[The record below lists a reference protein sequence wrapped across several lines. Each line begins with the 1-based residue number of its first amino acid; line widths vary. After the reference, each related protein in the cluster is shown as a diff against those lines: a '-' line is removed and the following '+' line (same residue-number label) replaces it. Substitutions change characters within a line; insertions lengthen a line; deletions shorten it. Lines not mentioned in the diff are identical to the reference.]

1 MRTFEILAVV
11 VASTLL
17 SACKND
23 NADAPLTLDAA
34 APVPTPVMPPSVMP
48 PSVMP
53 PPTPTVVPHP
63 AAPKG
68 TVATG
73 GGAALPGTGT
83 LVDAGASDVTAPP
96 ADAGGAS
103 GKLAACFQKCQGI
116 LASCATPT
124 FPADGGLP
132 QIKDP
137 KACEAAF
144 ETCRA
149 ACAP

>member
-11 VASTLL
+11 AASTLL
-17 SACKND
+17 SACKDD
-23 NADAPLTLDAA
+23 NANVNLTMDAAVPPPPVVVDAA
-34 APVPTPVMPPSVMP
+34 APVPTPVV
-48 PSVMP
+48 P
-53 PPTPTVVPHP
+53 PPTPVVTPP
-63 AAPKG
+63 TTPKG
-68 TVATG
+68 TATT
-73 GGAALPGTGT
+73 GAGTGT
-83 LVDAGASDVTAPP
+83 SLDAGASDAAAPT
-96 ADAGGAS
+96 DAGAMS
-103 GKLAACFQKCQGI
+103 GKLSACFQKCQGI

>member
-1 MRTFEILAVV
+1 MRTFDLLAVIA
-11 VASTLL
+11 ASALL
-17 SACKND
+17 AACKND
-23 NADAPLTLDAA
+23 NADVTLTMDAAVPPPPVIVDAA
-34 APVPTPVMPPSVMP
+34 APVPTPI
-48 PSVMP
+48 P
-53 PPTPTVVPHP
+53 PPPPPVVTPPTT
-63 AAPKG
+63 PKG
-68 TVATG
+68 TGTTNG
-73 GGAALPGTGT
+73 GVVLPGAGT
-83 LVDAGASDVTAPP
+83 DAGASDAAAPP
-96 ADAGGAS
+96 TDAGSVS
-103 GKLAACFQKCQGI
+103 GKLSACFQKCQGI